1 MGCYFTKDNDLDE
14 ELIYKTGKVFDHIP
28 HWKIKKIQ
36 ISRAKWGNT
45 FS

>member
-14 ELIYKTGKVFDHIP
+14 ALICKTVKVFDHIP
-28 HWKIKKIQ
+28 HRKIKKRQ
-36 ISRAKWGNT
+36 ISSVKWGNT